1 MRFREHVV
9 RTSISILTT
18 FFKKVNINIWLSL
31 SISIFHLHASCFYR
45 IILLYYSKLYHTLLE
60 RVFSM
65 SKAMWGLEKL
75 DLFDNLNPMEL
86 QEITKIANKVFLHKG
101 DIITDKDD
109 KSRNVFVLI
118 NGSVEI
124 ISLKGVPLYR
134 VSKGEVFGELA
145 MLSTIQRSAV
155 AVAREESWVIVI
167 NMNHLEHL
175 GEEYPDIYTKVTKNL
190 VFGLGVKLA
199 RANKLIELLKEELM
213 KAIKK

>member
-1 MRFREHVV
+1 
-9 RTSISILTT
+9 
-18 FFKKVNINIWLSL
+18 
-31 SISIFHLHASCFYR
+31 
-45 IILLYYSKLYHTLLE
+45 
-60 RVFSM
+60 M

-86 QEITKIANKVFLHKG
+86 QEITKIANKVFFHKG

-118 NGSVEI
+118 DGSVEI
-124 ISLKGVPLYR
+124 FSLKGVPLYR

-155 AVAREESWVIVI
+155 AVAREESWVMVM

-190 VFGLGVKLA
+190 VFGLGIKLT
-199 RANKLIELLKEELM
+199 RANKLIELLKEELT